1 MILLF
6 SNRKVD
12 LQRQGPEQFLPCEN
26 PIGGEDVLLA
36 TAQAAPAG
44 DWLVN
49 LVPSPPK
56 GNGMPADPAVPCWPI
71 WYGA

>member
-6 SNRKVD
+6 WNRKVD

-36 TAQAAPAG
+36 TAQTAPAACA
-44 DWLVN
+44 
-49 LVPSPPK
+49 
-56 GNGMPADPAVPCWPI
+56 MTRRT
-71 WYGA
+71 